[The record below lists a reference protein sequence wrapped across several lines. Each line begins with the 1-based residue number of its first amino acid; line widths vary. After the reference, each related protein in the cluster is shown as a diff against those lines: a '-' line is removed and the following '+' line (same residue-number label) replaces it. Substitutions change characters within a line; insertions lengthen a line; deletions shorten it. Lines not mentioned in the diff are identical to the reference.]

1 MVRYETVERRR
12 RGLMKSERGPP
23 MTFGTAAVTRVRLI
37 VWCKGCRHQVDPDPA
52 EMAARYGSET
62 AVPDWRERL
71 ACSRCGRQVDM
82 VVSGT
87 KRPRKF
93 LGVAARRRVV
103 NHRRLIWPGYRD
115 RSRRVVVRRRC
126 RRVGWRLRRGA
137 WRLGRSWLL
146 SKGRRN

>member
-1 MVRYETVERRR
+1 MILWCRECGHEVE
-12 RGLMKSERGPP
+12 
-23 MTFGTAAVTRVRLI
+23 
-37 VWCKGCRHQVDPDPA
+37 PDPA
-52 EMAARYGSET
+52 EMCARYGAEMP
-62 AVPDWRERL
+62 VLNWRERL
-71 ACSRCGRQVDM
+71 VGSRCGRRQADM

-103 NHRRLIWPGYRD
+103 NHRWLIWPGYRD
-115 RSRRVVVRRRC
+115 RSRRVLVRRRC